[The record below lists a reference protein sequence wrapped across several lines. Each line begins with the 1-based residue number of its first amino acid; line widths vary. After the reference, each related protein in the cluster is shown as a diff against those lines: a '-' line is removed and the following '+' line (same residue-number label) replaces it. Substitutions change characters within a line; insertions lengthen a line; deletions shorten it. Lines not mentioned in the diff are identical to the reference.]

1 METPLFNAGTGL
13 YEIEESSLSSLTVD
27 NLTINNQIDMSNHK
41 IVNLA
46 MATNAGDA
54 TSKAYVDSVAGLSPW
69 NVSGSD
75 LFYSAGRVGIG
86 SSTFTGASVLQV
98 TGASYLNGAVDVNG
112 NIISNV
118 HSPTTSTDAA
128 NKSYV
133 DNKSYPLSTILAAGN
148 DANSYEISNIAALG
162 MLSTPPAVTTGKIY
176 ISGGKVFYNGT
187 EVGSVPTLA
196 AVLGISNS
204 AGSYNIN
211 MNSNEILSAF
221 ALQLSNNIPATVTNK
236 LYNNAG
242 VLYFNG
248 TAVGVAQSLAST
260 LAIGNSAGS
269 YNIDL
274 NSNQLLNTSVVQ
286 GATNQSLTVQATGTG
301 TLFLANGASNT
312 MILQSS
318 GVTIN
323 QPVNLTSKNIT
334 NFNTISA
341 DTTIA
346 TGVIEGTGNL
356 TGLTIKAGPT
366 ILGSTL
372 QIQAQTIDLQA
383 TNNDV
388 RFNGFTV
395 ALPLTIRT
403 WGWQP
408 TAVTFGSTYSRN
420 SFEFV
425 VSEPSWDLDNYLY
438 LIRFSC
444 VQPYNY
450 QGTGGFI
457 KYSINNTP
465 ESTDYN
471 GRNLLSYHN
480 VGSVSGVYS
489 NQQDNLA
496 NLIYVPNT
504 NTITGCIGE
513 VEIRKYTQLFG
524 GTSTPNGGRLSVK
537 AYFNTSYATQQGYY
551 QAFEGGT
558 THAEYYISN
567 WDTFSLT
574 SFKLWGQKTNWFQS
588 TFMGSQTLFRAS
600 LTKVPL

>member
-1 METPLFNAGTGL
+1 MQTSNFNTGTGL
-13 YEIEESSLSSLTVD
+13 YDIDTSTIDNLTIG
-27 NLTINNQIDMSNHK
+27 NLTINNQIDMTTHK

-46 MATNAGDA
+46 NPTNSTDA
-54 TSKAYVDSVAGLSPW
+54 VNKFYVDSVSGNSPW
-69 NVSGSD
+69 QVSGSD
-75 LFYSAGRVGIG
+75 LYYNTGRVAIG
-86 SSTFTGASVLQV
+86 SSSFTGASVLQI
-98 TGASYLNGAVDVNG
+98 TGSSYLNGAVDVNG

-133 DNKSYPLSTILAAGN
+133 DNKSYPLSTILTAGN
-148 DANSYEISNIAALG
+148 DANSNEIINIAALG
-162 MLSTPPAVTTGKIY
+162 MLTTPPAITTNKIY
-176 ISGGKVFYNGT
+176 ISGGKVFYNGQ

-196 AVLGISNS
+196 AVLQQSNS
-204 AGSYNIN
+204 AGTFNIN

-221 ALQLSNNIPATVTNK
+221 ALQLSNNIPATITNK
-236 LYNNAG
+236 LYNNSG
-242 VLYFNG
+242 TLYFNG
-248 TAVGVAQSLAST
+248 SPVGVAQNLQAT
-260 LAIGNSAGS
+260 LAIGNSTGI
-269 YNIDL
+269 YDIDL
-274 NSNQLLNTSVVQ
+274 NNNDIINAVSIQS
-286 GATNQSLTVQATGTG
+286 ATNQSLTVQAAGTG

-312 MILQSS
+312 MIIQSS
-318 GVTIN
+318 GITLN
-323 QPVNLTSKNIT
+323 QPVNLTSKNLT

-346 TGVIEGTGNL
+346 TGIIQGTGNL

-408 TAVTFGSTYSRN
+408 TAITFGSTYSRN

-444 VQPYNY
+444 IQPFNY

-465 ESTDYN
+465 ESSSYN

-513 VEIRKYTQLFG
+513 VEIRKYTHFFG
-524 GTSTPNGGRLSVK
+524 GTSTPNAGRLSVK
-537 AYFNTSYATQQGYY
+537 AYFNTSYATQAGYY

-558 THAEYYISN
+558 THAEYFIDPL
-567 WDTFSLT
+567 DTFSLT

-588 TFMGSQTLFRAS
+588 TFMGSQSLFTAS
-600 LTKVPL
+600 LTKIPL